1 MVYFTF
7 GYENPHPPCWFNVA
21 GVGERTGLHDHA
33 HMSILSAVTYLQAE
47 EDCGDLYF
55 RKAGFDDLTIKP
67 EVGKIVIFPPSLLH
81 GVHPNRS
88 CTERISFAFNLFPFP
103 LVQSEIGGI

>member
-1 MVYFTF
+1 MVLFQAPS
-7 GYENPHPPCWFNVA
+7 GYENPHPPFWFNVA
-21 GVGERTGLHDHA
+21 GGERTGLHDHA

-67 EVGKIVIFPPSLLH
+67 EVGKIVIFLL
-81 GVHPNRS
+81 PY
-88 CTERISFAFNLFPFP
+88 CTAFIPTDHA
-103 LVQSEIGGI
+103 QSEFLLLLTFFLSR